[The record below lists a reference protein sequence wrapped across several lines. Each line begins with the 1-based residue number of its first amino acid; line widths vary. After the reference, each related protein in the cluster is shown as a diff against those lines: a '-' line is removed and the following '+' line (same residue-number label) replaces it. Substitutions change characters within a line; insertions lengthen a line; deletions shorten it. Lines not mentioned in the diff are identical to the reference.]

1 MVARGGRGAGGRGW
15 RNNSRAWFGVKP
27 GRTGRMRVSDQ
38 GRERTVAV
46 LRERALDGCL
56 TLDTFAGR
64 VESAYRAKTVEELD
78 ALVADLPPEDGWRG
92 VLRRFASRF
101 APGEERATAPAL
113 ELEVRLP
120 SSAETVTVGR
130 SNACDVVVGEQTVS
144 RVHAELRH
152 MDDDAWI
159 VRDLD
164 STNGT
169 WLNGSRV
176 HEARVCGGD
185 VLWLGGLRMEL
196 HL

>member
-1 MVARGGRGAGGRGW
+1 
-15 RNNSRAWFGVKP
+15 
-27 GRTGRMRVSDQ
+27 MRVSDE

-64 VESAYRAKTVEELD
+64 VDAAYRAKTVEELD
-78 ALVADLPPEDGWRG
+78 ALVADLPHEDGWRG
-92 VLRRFASRF
+92 ALRRFVSRL
-101 APGEERATAPAL
+101 ATREERTGQPAL

-120 SSAETVTVGR
+120 SNAASVTVGR
-130 SNACDVVVGEQTVS
+130 SGDCDVVVGEETVS
-144 RVHAELRH
+144 RFHAELRH
-152 MDDDAWI
+152 MDDDAWL

-176 HEARVCGGD
+176 REARVCGGD
-185 VLWLGGLRMEL
+185 ELWLGGLRMEL
-196 HL
+196 RL

>member
-1 MVARGGRGAGGRGW
+1 
-15 RNNSRAWFGVKP
+15 
-27 GRTGRMRVSDQ
+27 MRVSDQ

-56 TLDTFAGR
+56 TFDTFAGR
-64 VESAYRAKTVEELD
+64 VDAAYRAKTVGELD
-78 ALVADLPPEDGWRG
+78 ALVADLPHEEGWRDR
-92 VLRRFASRF
+92 VRRFLGSLSAREAGSSG
-101 APGEERATAPAL
+101 PPAL

-120 SSAETVTVGR
+120 TSADAVTVGR
-130 SNACDVVVGEQTVS
+130 SSSCDVVVGEETVS

-152 MDDDAWI
+152 ADDDAWI

-196 HL
+196 RL

>member
-1 MVARGGRGAGGRGW
+1 
-15 RNNSRAWFGVKP
+15 
-27 GRTGRMRVSDQ
+27 MRVSDE

-64 VESAYRAKTVEELD
+64 VDAAYRAKTVEELD
-78 ALVADLPPEDGWRG
+78 ALVSDLPHEDGWRG
-92 VLRRFASRF
+92 ALRRLVSRL
-101 APGEERATAPAL
+101 AVREERTGPPAL

-120 SSAETVTVGR
+120 SKVATVTVGR
-130 SNACDVVVGEQTVS
+130 SHDCDVVVGEETVS
-144 RVHAELRH
+144 RFHAELRH
-152 MDDDAWI
+152 MDDDAWL

-196 HL
+196 RL

>member
-1 MVARGGRGAGGRGW
+1 ML
-15 RNNSRAWFGVKP
+15 
-27 GRTGRMRVSDQ
+27 VSDE

-64 VESAYRAKTVEELD
+64 VDAAYRAKTVEELD
-78 ALVADLPPEDGWRG
+78 ALVADLPREEQGGWREWI
-92 VLRRFASRF
+92 RRALSRLAGRDELAS
-101 APGEERATAPAL
+101 AKPPAL

-120 SSAETVTVGR
+120 PRKEAVTVGR
-130 SNACDVVVGEQTVS
+130 SHDCDVVVGEETVS

-152 MDDDAWI
+152 APDDAWI

-196 HL
+196 RL